1 MSDLEQTQV
10 LVVGA
15 GPVGMLTALLLKQ
28 NGIETQ
34 IIDQEFRTAG
44 HSYSCALHPRTIQLL
59 FQAGVAVEALPT
71 GHRIDR
77 VAFYD
82 GINRC
87 AEVKFSELPV
97 EFPFAMVLEQ
107 STLENLLEQQLKK
120 AGVKINWSSRLA
132 DFEMNESGVTASI
145 EKLGATGK
153 GYSVPDFEPVV
164 VNSRQVTTEF
174 IVGTDGSN
182 SLVRR
187 RLKTPVERIGPVQHF
202 AVYEI
207 AADADCGGE
216 VRVVLDDNHA
226 GVLWPL
232 SETHCRWSIQIEPDK
247 EGDDFPQKDRY
258 RLVIEEP
265 SSEGDSLHHLRR
277 LLKERA
283 PWFKTPV
290 EEVCWTTDVQFEPRL
305 AAEFGK
311 DRCWLAGDAAH
322 QTGPVGMQ
330 SMNIGFRE
338 AASLVAAIT
347 QIVRKEK
354 GAANLLAN
362 YESSQRCEWQKL
374 LNVKSKALANP
385 APSDWVRRRA
395 DRIIG
400 SIPAS
405 GPDLAFLVHRLGIEF

>member
-1 MSDLEQTQV
+1 
-10 LVVGA
+10 
-15 GPVGMLTALLLKQ
+15 MLTALLLKQ

-44 HSYSCALHPRTIQLL
+44 HSYSCALHPRSIQLL
-59 FQAGVAVEALPT
+59 FQAGVAVEAIST
-71 GHRIDR
+71 GRRIDS
-77 VAFYD
+77 VGFYE

-87 AEVKFSELPV
+87 AEVKLSDLKV

-132 DFEMNESGVTASI
+132 DFEMRDTGVTATI

-164 VNSRQVTTEF
+164 VNSRQVEAGF
-174 IVGTDGSN
+174 VIGTDGSN

-187 RLKTPVERIGPVQHF
+187 RLKTPFERIGPVQHF

-216 VRVVLDDNHA
+216 VRVVLDDNNA

-232 SETHCRWSIQIEPDK
+232 SETHCRWSLQIKPDK

-258 RLVIEEP
+258 RLVIAEP
-265 SSEGDSLHHLRR
+265 SNEEDSLHHLRR

-283 PWFKTPV
+283 PWFKTPI
-290 EEVCWTTDVQFEPRL
+290 EEVCWTTDVQFEPRV

-338 AASLVAAIT
+338 AADLVAAL
-347 QIVRKEK
+347 KEK
-354 GAANLLAN
+354 VLKKNGSPDLLRH
-362 YESSQRCEWQKL
+362 YESEHRAEWQKL
-374 LNVKSKALANP
+374 LNVKPTALTKP

-405 GPDLAFLVHRLGIEF
+405 GPDLNLLVRRLGIEF